1 MNTEKFS
8 WEEKT
13 FNGERLHI
21 IGTDKF
27 TVKPTLLVKNQ
38 IEESFSL
45 DIKKGD
51 AKINIFVDKLVVN
64 RKNKFQYRY
73 LIEKNNIE
81 AINIVSAKNEKKN
94 VRSGAITI
102 NLKEA
107 IGQKEFYGGKETVS
121 LKFAQTPDNIN
132 VLYDILD
139 ENGIVVSMI

>member
-1 MNTEKFS
+1 MKTENFI

-27 TVKPTLLVKNQ
+27 TEKATLLVKNQ

-45 DIKKGD
+45 DIKRED
-51 AKINIFVDKLVVN
+51 TKINIFVDRLVVN
-64 RKNKFQYRY
+64 RKNKFQYKY

-94 VRSGAITI
+94 VRSGEITI

-107 IGQKEFYGGKETVS
+107 IGQEEIYSGTKTVS

-139 ENGIVVSMI
+139 ENGIVASMI